1 MSVAWLGKYKKI
13 QKYLQHR
20 QWIMKNVMFDHRN
33 SGFKFDFQN
42 CYDHRLS
49 KIQNI
54 FGSIGNSV
62 WKLPSFCY

>member
-1 MSVAWLGKYKKI
+1 
-13 QKYLQHR
+13 
-20 QWIMKNVMFDHRN
+20 MFDHRN

-42 CYDHRLS
+42 WYDHRLS

-62 WKLPSFCY
+62 

>member
-1 MSVAWLGKYKKI
+1 MFQKCLLIDLEKNTKI
-13 QKYLQHR
+13 FTTC

-42 CYDHRLS
+42 WYDHRLS
-49 KIQNI
+49 KIQNV

-62 WKLPSFCY
+62 WKLPSFY